1 MSRQRLE
8 GNFAFEDSLNS
19 YKPGLF
25 CCTLQRRSPFC
36 LIDGLSKM
44 WLRDDWKSDILC
56 PLQCWTQRGW
66 IGVLIQVMSVI
77 GYLGML
83 AGAVGLIA
91 VGGLFSLSPLVVLAQ
106 IAAIMLWVWAR
117 LTFGPRSFYLA
128 ANPIRAGL
136 VTSGPYHFIRHP
148 VYAAVCLFVWAGA
161 LAPHSLTALL
171 LAALVTAGTLL
182 RIFCEERLLVE
193 RLPEYRQYA
202 ASTKRLIP
210 CLL

>member
-1 MSRQRLE
+1 M
-8 GNFAFEDSLNS
+8 AFEDSLS
-19 YKPGLF
+19 SCKPGLP
-25 CCTLQRRSPFC
+25 CCALQGRSPFC
-36 LIDGLSKM
+36 LIDGLFKM
-44 WLRDDWKSDILC
+44 RLRDDWKSDILC
-56 PLQCWTQRGW
+56 PLQCWTQRAW
-66 IGVLIQVMSVI
+66 IGVPIQLMSVI

-91 VGGLFSLSPLVVLAQ
+91 IQGLFSLSPLVVLAQ

-117 LTFGPRSFYLA
+117 LTFGRRSFYLA
-128 ANPIRAGL
+128 ANPSKGGL

-148 VYAAVCLFVWAGA
+148 VYAAVCLSVWAGA

-193 RLPEYRQYA
+193 RFPEYRQYG

-210 CLL
+210 YLL